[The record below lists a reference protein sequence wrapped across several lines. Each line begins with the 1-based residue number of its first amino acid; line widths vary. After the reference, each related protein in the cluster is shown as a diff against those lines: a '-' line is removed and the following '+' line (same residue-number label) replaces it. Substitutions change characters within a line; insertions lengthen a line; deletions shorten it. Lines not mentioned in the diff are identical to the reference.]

1 MLKTAN
7 PILNKALVGERIDQA
22 EALELFESASALDL
36 AYVADELRK
45 RKHPDKEPATYVV
58 QRNVNYSNVCTAS
71 CSFCAFYTPPSS
83 VIARRTQSDVAIS
96 PLRYPKAYVLDYET
110 ELKPK
115 IEELVAINGTEI
127 LLQGGHNPS
136 LGLDYY
142 TDLFKQI
149 KQDFPG
155 ITLHALS
162 PAEIVHIAEK
172 EFTPAE
178 QYGDGTNRS
187 RIIEPSQRQ
196 IKEILVQ
203 LQEAGMDSLPGAGA
217 EILTERVRKII
228 APLKITTETWLGVME
243 LAHGLG
249 MRSSA
254 TMMYGHVETY
264 QDRVEHLKALR
275 DLQDQTGGFT
285 AFVAWNFQRGEPP
298 LGKIMDSMEAR
309 GELPDYNKIS
319 SGDDYLRTTAIA
331 RIYLD
336 NIENFQASWVTQGHQ
351 LGQVSLAFGTNDLGG
366 NMMEENVVSAANTT
380 HRAGVD
386 EMVYYIEASGRKAA
400 QRNTQY
406 QLV

>member
-1 MLKTAN
+1 M
-7 PILNKALVGERIDQA
+7 
-22 EALELFESASALDL
+22 
-36 AYVADELRK
+36 
-45 RKHPDKEPATYVV
+45 
-58 QRNVNYSNVCTAS
+58 
-71 CSFCAFYTPPSS
+71 
-83 VIARRTQSDVAIS
+83 AIS

-264 QDRVEHLKALR
+264 ADRVEHFRVLR
-275 DLQDQTGGFT
+275 E
-285 AFVAWNFQRGEPP
+285 VI
-298 LGKIMDSMEAR
+298 KID
-309 GELPDYNKIS
+309 
-319 SGDDYLRTTAIA
+319 T
-331 RIYLD
+331 
-336 NIENFQASWVTQGHQ
+336 
-351 LGQVSLAFGTNDLGG
+351 
-366 NMMEENVVSAANTT
+366 
-380 HRAGVD
+380 
-386 EMVYYIEASGRKAA
+386 
-400 QRNTQY
+400 RNR
-406 QLV
+406 